1 MRYVMTRA
9 LLASGLLC
17 WASTVGA
24 SPAYPL
30 EISSNQRYFV
40 DQANV
45 PVLVH
50 GEAAWS
56 LIGELTREEA
66 AQYLDDCAARN
77 FNSLIVT
84 LVEKRYVSNPPNNAY
99 GDAPFLTPGKFSTPN
114 DAYFQH
120 ADWVIQQ
127 AAARGIQ
134 ILLAPVYMGVS
145 NNEGWYVEV
154 RDYNTEQDMRDFGA
168 WVGNRYKNTPNL
180 MFVWGDD
187 IWNPEFSVVQAKI
200 RAMGQGLR
208 SVDGAHLV
216 TFHAWPEGSSIE
228 AWDFTRES
236 WLDFNAVYTYEPV
249 WQRCQSDYT
258 YVPTVPSVLFES
270 KYENEY
276 NTTGGKQQR
285 VQAYQALLSG
295 MAGHFYGNSPIWHMG
310 VRGGDWVAALSDP
323 GRASMVHV
331 RDLFESRAWYRLVP
345 DTTQSVLTSGLS
357 TGDDRATAALTDDG
371 ATLIVYAPSQ
381 RTLRVNLDQL
391 SGTNA
396 TAWWFNPR
404 DGSVDAG
411 TPVTSS
417 GSWDFTPPT
426 NDDWVLVID
435 DAASMLP
442 APGTAAL
449 VPDGGGGTG
458 GGGTGGTGQAGTGGT
473 VYIGPI
479 FWGCSTSTQGGSA
492 ATLWFFGA
500 LGAWVLIERRRLHR
514 QSA

>member
-1 MRYVMTRA
+1 MRRLTWTSIAVVF
-9 LLASGLLC
+9 LC
-17 WASTVGA
+17 WASSVSA
-24 SPAYPL
+24 APAYPL
-30 EISSNQRYFV
+30 NESSNGRYFV
-40 DQANV
+40 DQAGV
-45 PVLVH
+45 PVLLH
-50 GEAAWS
+50 GDTAWS

-66 AQYLDDCAARN
+66 TQYLDDCAARE

-84 LVEKRYVSNPPNNAY
+84 LMEGHYVSNPPLNAY
-99 GDAPFLTPGKFSTPN
+99 GDAPFTTPGKFSTPN

-134 ILLAPVYMGVS
+134 IILAPVYIGCCDD
-145 NNEGWYVEV
+145 GWFQQV
-154 RDYNTEQDMRDFGA
+154 RDNNTEQEMRSFGA
-168 WVGNRYKNTPNL
+168 WVGNRYKNVPNL

-187 IWNPEFSVVQAKI
+187 VFPQEFTAVWAKI
-200 RAMGQGLR
+200 RAMAEGLR
-208 SVDGAHLV
+208 SVDGVHL
-216 TFHAWPEGSSIE
+216 TTYHAYPEASPYDV
-228 AWDFTRES
+228 WNFTQES
-236 WLDFNAVYTYEPV
+236 WLDFNATYTYNPV
-249 WQRCQSDYT
+249 WQKSQLDYAFT
-258 YVPTVPSVLFES
+258 PTTPFVLFES
-270 KYENEY
+270 KYENEHG
-276 NTTGGKQQR
+276 TTGKQQR

-295 MAGHFYGNSPIWHMG
+295 AAGQFYGNSPIWHMG
-310 VRGGDWVAALSDP
+310 VLGGNWQAALSDP
-323 GRASMVHV
+323 GRVDMRYV

-345 DTTQSVLTSGLS
+345 DTNQSVLTSGLS

-371 ATLIVYAPSQ
+371 ATLIVYAPSR
-381 RTLRVNLDQL
+381 RTLRVNLDRL

-435 DAASMLP
+435 DAARMLP

-500 LGAWVLIERRRLHR
+500 LGAWVLIERRRLYR
-514 QSA
+514 RGA